1 MTFTTLWETLT
12 AFWMNSVIPFW
23 VTWIAPPLEFLLIL
37 LIVYRLLY
45 FFRRTRAISV
55 LWGFIVILLGLGAVS
70 NFLKLEVFQWILQSL
85 WQLLALAMIVIFQPE
100 LRRAFAQLGSFF
112 SVFSHAHQQAQKEAI
127 EEIVSAMIQMSI
139 ARCGALIVI
148 ERRIGLA
155 AIINNA
161 VQLDAKINS
170 LLLQSIFYP
179 DSPLHDCAVIIQD
192 GKIVAAHAVLP
203 LTQEEFYLA
212 HGTRHRA
219 ALGITE
225 ETDAIALVVSE
236 ETGAVSYAYKGKMSH
251 DVSEAKLTDFLKRKL
266 LEPKPAPQREK
277 EEGHDHG
284 SL

>member
-1 MTFTTLWETLT
+1 MTLTTLWDTLDT
-12 AFWMNSVIPFW
+12 FWTTSVIPFW

-70 NFLKLEVFQWILQSL
+70 NFLKLEVFRWILQSL

-100 LRRAFAQLGSFF
+100 LRRAFAQLGSYF
-112 SVFSHAHQQAQKEAI
+112 SLFSHAQQQAQKEAI
-127 EEIVSAMIQMSI
+127 EEIVSAMTQMSI
-139 ARCGALIVI
+139 RRCGALIVI

-170 LLLQSIFYP
+170 LLLQSLFYP
-179 DSPLHDCAVIIQD
+179 ESPLHDGAVIIQD
-192 GKIVAAHAVLP
+192 GKIVAAHAILP

-219 ALGITE
+219 ALGISE

-251 DVSEAKLTDFLKRKL
+251 DVSEAKLTEFLKRKL
-266 LEPKPAPQREK
+266 LEPKPALQQEK

-284 SL
+284 DL

>member
-1 MTFTTLWETLT
+1 MTLT
-12 AFWMNSVIPFW
+12 TIWEPLKTFWMNSVTPFW
-23 VTWIAPPLEFLLIL
+23 VTWIAPPLDFLLIL

-55 LWGFIVILLGLGAVS
+55 LWGFIVLLLGLGAVS

-127 EEIVSAMIQMSI
+127 EEIVSAMTQMSI

-179 DSPLHDCAVIIQD
+179 D
-192 GKIVAAHAVLP
+192 
-203 LTQEEFYLA
+203 
-212 HGTRHRA
+212 
-219 ALGITE
+219 
-225 ETDAIALVVSE
+225 
-236 ETGAVSYAYKGKMSH
+236 
-251 DVSEAKLTDFLKRKL
+251 
-266 LEPKPAPQREK
+266 
-277 EEGHDHG
+277 
-284 SL
+284 

>member
-12 AFWMNSVIPFW
+12 TFWMSSVIPFW

-37 LIVYRLLY
+37 WIVYRLLY
-45 FFRRTRAISV
+45 FFWRTRAISV

-85 WQLLALAMIVIFQPE
+85 WQLLALAMIVIFQQE
-100 LRRAFAQLGSFF
+100 LRRAFAQLGSMF
-112 SVFSHAHQQAQKEAI
+112 SPSGHARQLVQKETI
-127 EEIVSAMIQMSI
+127 DDIVGAALQMSVR
-139 ARCGALIVI
+139 RCGALIVF

-155 AIINNA
+155 AICSNA
-161 VQLDAKINS
+161 VQVDAKINS
-170 LLLQSIFYP
+170 LLLQSLFYP
-179 DSPLHDCAVIIQD
+179 DSPLHDGAVIIQD
-192 GKIVAAHAVLP
+192 GKIVAAHAILP

-219 ALGITE
+219 ALGISE
-225 ETDAIALVVSE
+225 ETDAIAFVVSE

-251 DVSEAKLTDFLKRKL
+251 DVSDAKLTDFLKRKL
-266 LEPKPAPQREK
+266 LEPKPSPQLEK

>member
-1 MTFTTLWETLT
+1 MT
-12 AFWMNSVIPFW
+12 
-23 VTWIAPPLEFLLIL
+23 
-37 LIVYRLLY
+37 
-45 FFRRTRAISV
+45 
-55 LWGFIVILLGLGAVS
+55 
-70 NFLKLEVFQWILQSL
+70 
-85 WQLLALAMIVIFQPE
+85 
-100 LRRAFAQLGSFF
+100 
-112 SVFSHAHQQAQKEAI
+112 
-127 EEIVSAMIQMSI
+127 QMSI
-139 ARCGALIVI
+139 AGYGSLIVI

-236 ETGAVSYAYKGKMSH
+236 ETRAISYAYKGKMHH
-251 DVSEAKLTDFLKRKL
+251 DVSEAELTDFLKRKL
-266 LEPKPAPQREK
+266 LEQKTLQQPEKEK
-277 EEGHDHG
+277 EEGHDHDA
-284 SL
+284 L